1 MIMADPDQQ
10 DEFQE
15 MVQPVLDAMPDE
27 ASAADIANIIA
38 AIVTDF
44 TTGRE
49 DIHGI
54 FRFGMQVAFT
64 EAERIKNEGTV
75 H

>member
-1 MIMADPDQQ
+1 
-10 DEFQE
+10 
-15 MVQPVLDAMPDE
+15 MPDE